1 MRLTKQ
7 RLVNMTEFI
16 FSKEKRHQEV
26 EDLAQRD
33 LNLDR
38 LFVLL
43 LGPSATGKSTVIRH
57 LIERVSDPAFE
68 YVKPMMTRPNRPK
81 ETDKLSI
88 SKAEF
93 EAMQRQR
100 QFVTTNDLYG
110 VQYGTPLRG
119 ILEPLGQGRVP
130 ILDYPLA
137 TVGALKR
144 PEYDLLNFYIYPEST
159 GSWTNRVIECG
170 RNSGGRVESGTE
182 ELGSLATAGFVHPD
196 IDIHMVN
203 PDGKSAQ
210 TAREILEIVQAV
222 T

>member
-1 MRLTKQ
+1 
-7 RLVNMTEFI
+7 MTEFA
-16 FSKEKRHQEV
+16 FSKEKRNQEI
-26 EDLAQRD
+26 EDLGQRE

-43 LGPSATGKSTVIRH
+43 LGPSATGKSTIIRH
-57 LIERVSDPAFE
+57 LIERVSNPAFE

-88 SKAEF
+88 SKTEF
-93 EAMQRQR
+93 EVMKRQR

-110 VQYGTPLRG
+110 VRYGTPLQG
-119 ILEPLGQGRVP
+119 ILGPLGQGRVP

-137 TVGALKR
+137 TVGALRR

-159 GSWTNRVIECG
+159 RSWTNRVIECG
-170 RNSGGRVESGTE
+170 RNAGGRLESGTG

-196 IDIHMVN
+196 IDVHMVN
-203 PDGKSAQ
+203 HNGKSAQ
-210 TAREILEIVQAV
+210 TAKEILEIVQAV